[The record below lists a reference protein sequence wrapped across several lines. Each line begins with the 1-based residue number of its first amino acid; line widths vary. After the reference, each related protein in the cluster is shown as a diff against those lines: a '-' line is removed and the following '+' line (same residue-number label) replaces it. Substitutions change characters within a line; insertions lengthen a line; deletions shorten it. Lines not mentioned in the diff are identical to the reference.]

1 MRPWLALLFAVV
13 LLAGCGGADDESEP
27 TPTPTGTTTAEAG
40 DLELY
45 ELSSEGFAIGL
56 PASWT
61 ATSVE
66 KIRDSGTLEEIQEEN
81 PNLAPYLDELRQP
94 GSPMK
99 LVALDPE
106 LREEFATN
114 VNVIVEDLPEGTT
127 AEQYEQANLANIE
140 EGIEIEGEIAEE
152 RVALDSGEAL
162 RAEYTHSASLGGER
176 RSFATVQFF
185 VTGDERG
192 YVITYTT
199 VPSALADYEPE
210 FDASARSFRLL

>member
-1 MRPWLALLFAVV
+1 MRSWLALLLAVV
-13 LLAGCGGADDESEP
+13 VLAGCGGGDDESEP
-27 TPTPTGTTTAEAG
+27 APAPTGTTTAEAG

-45 ELSSEGFAIGL
+45 ELSSEGFAIGV

-66 KIRDSGTLEEIQEEN
+66 EIRDSGTLEEIQEEN
-81 PNLAPYLDELRQP
+81 PNLAPYLEELRQP
-94 GSPMK
+94 SSPMK

-106 LREEFATN
+106 VREEFATN

-127 AEQYEQANLANIE
+127 AEQYEQANIANVE
-140 EGIEIEGEIAEE
+140 EGIEVEGDIAEE
-152 RVALDSGEAL
+152 RVTLDSGEAL
-162 RAEYTHSASLGGER
+162 RVEYTHSASLGGER